1 MPLTEPTTTNRQ
13 AENRYSDRAMVPTRA
28 LQDQLFREMAARI
41 HTSEPLKEGEEA
53 GGDTATAAA
62 QLLLAEPGG
71 DGFVYYTRRPPGR
84 NFPIYC
90 RRPCAGG
97 TAEGEEEV
105 LLDQNTWPEYY
116 QGQVLGDAKVSP
128 RQGRLAFVLGSPE
141 QGGRGW
147 ALFVQEL
154 CSGAWWT
161 VEGGGWV
168 GVGPSFEWG
177 PALAAGEGR
186 GTEEEEEE
194 EVLYFTKVD
203 EHGRP
208 HEAWVAFLPLVGGGP
223 GEGGRRGLSRPLQRV
238 LRLDPVADRAFFL
251 TATRTKDR
259 RFVTLAAT
267 SKTTSEAWL
276 LPGPEAPK
284 ADAAREEV
292 CRPRLFCPR
301 RPGIQYFVEHGGEA
315 FFVVANDAP
324 GGEYGLYTL
333 SDDEVWGAVKAAEG
347 GSASSSVA
355 WRPYL
360 SSSDSGGGDDSGI
373 DGGSSIEDIDLFQ
386 GFCVLYTRSH
396 ATGAPALRV
405 WDRRR
410 PRDDAASSASSSHAP
425 ALPPAAA
432 AGKLQPGL
440 NQDYR
445 AGRVRF
451 SVTSPILPDVTYEY
465 HMAAR
470 RLEELHRE
478 TLPGRPPLDPAR
490 RYACRR
496 VLVPSWSGDEE
507 GETATA
513 MATAT
518 TIPLTLAHRRDVQPA
533 QHGQGHHPVLLLG
546 YGAYGVCLSTG
557 FRPELLPLLERGWV
571 LAFAH
576 VRGGGEKGRAWHA
589 QGKGAHKL
597 NSLRDYLCCAD
608 WLVAEGWTR
617 PGRIAG
623 YGASSGALVVAGAAH
638 RRPELFGS
646 LVLKVPF
653 LDLHR
658 TMTDPTLPLT
668 VHEYD
673 EWGDPRQDRS
683 VAARLAA
690 LSPYDTLPAEARTFP
705 PTLLLASLADDRVKG
720 WEAAKYAAKV
730 RGVRLVPGNGDARCG
745 SHPEVLLRM
754 ERERGH
760 EAPLTHAEMLQE
772 AAFEQAFM
780 LTRMGADVPV
790 GVDKGEDDVRTG
802 RRRNPGGPARRRS
815 NSSSSQGRRYLA
827 PVPPLAFW

>member
-1 MPLTEPTTTNRQ
+1 M
-13 AENRYSDRAMVPTRA
+13 APTRS
-28 LQDQLFREMAARI
+28 LQDRLFREMAARI
-41 HTSEPLKEGEEA
+41 RTSEPEEGE
-53 GGDTATAAA
+53 GGDA
-62 QLLLAEPGG
+62 QQQQRMLLAEPGG

-84 NFPIYC
+84 NFPIYY
-90 RRPCAGG
+90 RRPCTGAG
-97 TAEGEEEV
+97 AEEV
-105 LLDQNTWPEYY
+105 LLDQNAWPEYY
-116 QGQVLGDAKVSP
+116 QRHVLGDAKVSP

-141 QGGRGW
+141 KGGRGR
-147 ALFVQEL
+147 ALFIQEL
-154 CSGAWWT
+154 RSGAWWT
-161 VEGGGWV
+161 VDGDGWA

-177 PALAAGEGR
+177 PAVGGGPAGQEPK
-186 GTEEEEEE
+186 EEE

-208 HEAWVAFLPLVGGGP
+208 HEAWAAFLAVGGG
-223 GEGGRRGLSRPLQRV
+223 EERRGLSRPLQRV

-276 LPGPEAPK
+276 LPGPEARGAE
-284 ADAAREEV
+284 ADAAGV
-292 CRPRLFCPR
+292 GSPRLFRPR
-301 RPGIQYFVEHGGEA
+301 RPGIQYFVDHGEDA
-315 FFVVANDAP
+315 FFVVANDTP

-333 SDDEVWGAVKAAEG
+333 PTGALGPEGAA
-347 GSASSSVA
+347 ASA
-355 WRPYL
+355 WRPYVS
-360 SSSDSGGGDDSGI
+360 SSSDGGDGS
-373 DGGSSIEDIDLFQ
+373 GSSIEDIDLFKD
-386 GFCVLYTRSH
+386 FCVLYERSH
-396 ATGAPALRV
+396 ATGAPTLRV
-405 WDRRR
+405 FDRQ
-410 PRDDAASSASSSHAP
+410 PKNASSSPHRP
-425 ALPPAAA
+425 TLPLEAT

-445 AGRVRF
+445 AERVRF
-451 SVTSPILPDVTYEY
+451 SVTSPILPDVAYEY

-478 TLPGRPPLDPAR
+478 TLPGRPPVDPAR
-490 RYACRR
+490 RYRCQR
-496 VLVPSWSGDEE
+496 VLVPSSST
-507 GETATA
+507 GEAETV
-513 MATAT
+513 
-518 TIPLTLAHRRDVQPA
+518 PLTLAHRHDVQPGP
-533 QHGQGHHPVLLLG
+533 GQAHPVLLLG

-576 VRGGGEKGRAWHA
+576 VRGGGEKGRRWHA
-589 QGKGAHKL
+589 QGKGAHKV
-597 NSLRDYLCCAD
+597 NSLLDYLGCAD
-608 WLVAEGWTR
+608 WLVEQGWTR
-617 PGRIAG
+617 PRRIAG
-623 YGASSGALVVAGAAH
+623 HGASAGALVVAGAAH

-653 LDLHR
+653 LDFRR

-673 EWGDPRQDRS
+673 EWGDPREDPA

-690 LSPYDTLPAEARTFP
+690 LSPYDSLPAEARAFP

-720 WEAAKYAAKV
+720 WEAAKYAAKA
-730 RGVRLVPGNGDARCG
+730 RGVRLVPAAAAAGQDGDACDGG
-745 SHPEVLLRM
+745 SGGGGGDGHPEVLLRM
-754 ERERGH
+754 ERDRGH

-780 LTRMGADVPV
+780 LTRMGVVEEGMAAAAAAAAD
-790 GVDKGEDDVRTG
+790 GGEARSG
-802 RRRNPGGPARRRS
+802 RRGPGGLRRRG
-815 NSSSSQGRRYLA
+815 SSGRRYLA

>member
-1 MPLTEPTTTNRQ
+1 M
-13 AENRYSDRAMVPTRA
+13 APTRA
-28 LQDQLFREMAARI
+28 LQDRLFREMAARI
-41 HTSEPLKEGEEA
+41 RTSEPPEEKGEA
-53 GGDTATAAA
+53 GGDTAAAA
-62 QLLLAEPGG
+62 HLLLAEPGG

-90 RRPCAGG
+90 RRPCAVGAGAGG
-97 TAEGEEEV
+97 EAEEGEEV
-105 LLDQNTWPEYY
+105 LLDQNTWPEYH

-154 CSGAWWT
+154 RSGAWWT
-161 VEGGGWV
+161 VEGDGWA

-186 GTEEEEEE
+186 GKEEE

-208 HEAWVAFLPLVGGGP
+208 HEAWAAFLPLVGGET

-267 SKTTSEAWL
+267 SKTTSEVWL

-284 ADAAREEV
+284 ADAAREV

-315 FFVVANDAP
+315 FFVVVNDAP

-333 SDDEVWGAVKAAEG
+333 SDDEAWGAEAAEG
-347 GSASSSVA
+347 GTASSSVA
-355 WRPYL
+355 WRPYV
-360 SSSDSGGGDDSGI
+360 SSSDSGGGGDDSGI
-373 DGGSSIEDIDLFQ
+373 NGGSSIEDIDLFQ

-410 PRDDAASSASSSHAP
+410 PGDAAVSSASSSPSSPSSHAP

-490 RYACRR
+490 RYECRR
-496 VLVPSWSGDEE
+496 VLVPSSSGDGE

-513 MATAT
+513 TTT

-533 QHGQGHHPVLLLG
+533 QQGQGHHPVLLLG
-546 YGAYGVCLSTG
+546 YGAYGICLSTG
-557 FRPELLPLLERGWV
+557 FHPELLPLLERGWV

-589 QGKGAHKL
+589 QGKGTHKL

-617 PGRIAG
+617 PGRFAG
-623 YGASSGALVVAGAAH
+623 HGASAGALVVAGAAH

-673 EWGDPRQDRS
+673 EWGDLRQDPA

-690 LSPYDTLPAEARTFP
+690 LSPYDTLPAEARAFP

-720 WEAAKYAAKV
+720 WEAAKYAAKA
-730 RGVRLVPGNGDARCG
+730 RGVRLVPGNGDARG
-745 SHPEVLLRM
+745 GHPEVLLRM
-754 ERERGH
+754 ERDRGH
-760 EAPLTHAEMLQE
+760 EAPLTHAEVLQE

-780 LTRMGADVPV
+780 LTRMGAGVPEE
-790 GVDKGEDDVRTG
+790 GDAGEDARTG
-802 RRRNPGGPARRRS
+802 WKSPGGPPRRRGSS
-815 NSSSSQGRRYLA
+815 NSSKGRRYLA